1 MYNDFS
7 KSANKMEQSPNDN
20 WSTKAKIGSEDRVPS
35 FSMINSS
42 KEGTIES
49 VSKPK
54 SLKTNLVNNI
64 EPIKRNVEIGKNK
77 AEEAVIN

>member
-7 KSANKMEQSPNDN
+7 KPTNKVEQSPNDN
-20 WSTKAKIGSEDRVPS
+20 WSTKAKIAPEDRVPS

-49 VSKPK
+49 VVKPK
-54 SLKTNLVNNI
+54 SLKTNLTNI
-64 EPIKRNVEIGKNK
+64 EPIKRSVENSKIK
-77 AEEAVIN
+77 AEETVIN